1 MAIPLLSLIYLPT
14 SEALLPASG
23 VNYRCAKPDQNTGTE
38 EYLHIICFIKNLL
51 DSDHFRN
58 VELQH
63 VLDTVLQGDDAAG
76 TGGAG
81 ALTPALLAFPS

>member
-1 MAIPLLSLIYLPT
+1 MV
-14 SEALLPASG
+14 G
-23 VNYRCAKPDQNTGTE
+23 VNYTCAKPDQNTGTE

-63 VLDTVLQGDDAAG
+63 VLDTILQGDDAAG

-81 ALTPALLAFPS
+81 ALVPALLAFPS